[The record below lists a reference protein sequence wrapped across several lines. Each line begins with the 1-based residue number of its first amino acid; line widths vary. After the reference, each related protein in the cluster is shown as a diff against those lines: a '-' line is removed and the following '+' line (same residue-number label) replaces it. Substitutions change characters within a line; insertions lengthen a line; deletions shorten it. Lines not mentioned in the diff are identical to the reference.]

1 MQYIQGLPPELAA
14 AMLTPKV
21 PDMSPLTQ
29 LAANMQKQ
37 RLMDRDFALQQ
48 QRMGMEQQRLG
59 FEEQRLGFDRQR
71 AEQEMRLAP
80 LRLDVERTRL
90 DQARDE
96 LGFKRQ
102 HFPLLLASERE
113 RLGAMR
119 DETAFKREMYPL
131 DIATRRKALDN
142 LKFGSF
148 KEGEVPYV
156 QDPTQPGGVR
166 FLDVPEP
173 ARRKLTPTEQKE
185 AFEADDAVM
194 QTQLALNDLKKI
206 IQLSE
211 KAYDGTLARE
221 RAMLMNRVP
230 YKMGQ
235 TPEAVSTEQLHNLI
249 TNQALTSL
257 KTIFGAAPTE
267 GERKILLEIQGGVNQ
282 PAAVRKEIFARASEL
297 AQIRLSYNRQKA
309 AAIRS
314 GNYLKPD
321 FEMKVPEPPAVTAP
335 TQIPTITNPADAKKL
350 QKGQRFIYN
359 GTEYEVQ

>member
-48 QRMGMEQQRLG
+48 QRLAMDQQRLG
-59 FEEQRLGFDRQR
+59 FEEKRLGFDEQAARRAQELFPDQLAQIRAGTAHTVQQTAGLGQDQR
-71 AEQEMRLAP
+71 FKAQLQPYQLYGEYQQQQ
-80 LRLDVERTRL
+80 LRDKQIQGEKFGRVKE
-90 DQARDE
+90 D
-96 LGFKRQ
+96 
-102 HFPLLLASERE
+102 E
-113 RLGAMR
+113 RL
-119 DETAFKREMYPL
+119 
-131 DIATRRKALDN
+131 
-142 LKFGSF
+142 
-148 KEGEVPYV
+148 YV

-166 FLDVPEP
+166 FLDAPEP